1 MLSGKSWKP
10 ALIVAAATLAAG
22 CGGARQ
28 AQPPAPKFPRSVARD
43 LAARS
48 DRIAATLAAGDRC
61 GAVGQAS
68 DLQQVAH
75 NEADAGQ
82 VPTAFRAR
90 LLAAADAL
98 AASLPACSPPSDEGG
113 GTGGHDNGKHKSE
126 KKHGQG
132 GGD

>member
-22 CGGARQ
+22 CGGARH
-28 AQPPAPKFPRSVARD
+28 AQPPTPVFPRSVARD

-48 DRIAATLAAGDRC
+48 DRIAASLAAGDRC
-61 GAVGQAS
+61 GAAGQVA

-75 NEADAGQ
+75 NEVEAGQ
-82 VPTAFRAR
+82 VPTVFRAR

-98 AASLPACSPPSDEGG
+98 AASLPACPPASDEGG
-113 GTGGHDNGKHKSE
+113 GGHDNGKHKGQ

-132 GGD
+132 GGK